1 MKLKIFALAA
11 LSAAF
16 SLLATSCL
24 ENGDDT
30 ISLGSGGN
38 MVADIPSDEDAEP
51 NPDIAEGNTNIP
63 NIQYSVVEE
72 DGSAVF
78 RIDMTGIQ
86 GTNSGDWMY
95 LLGTNEPGQNIWV
108 EVDGQ
113 PKGIKVYNTSDNE
126 GQRVLPV
133 DLVFLVDNS
142 GSMSE
147 EADVIA
153 RDITSWTQSLSRS
166 SLDIHF
172 GCVGYGGNVGYNDY
186 GYLVNNYGVTG
197 ALDFTTAETINSFL
211 NSRDLYGTSRTKG
224 FYGNNA
230 SILESKAQ
238 QDKYSKAGGECGIQA
253 LRFADENFQ
262 WRNNSSRIYVNF
274 TDDANYHGE
283 SDELRISYLISDKW
297 NTSNGTIHTVFSGD
311 RTYVTSRMHGDAP
324 WLASDYTGG
333 TIIDASSSF
342 DGISLS
348 SLPITGALQNS
359 YVIRFSNIDDLID
372 GQPHEV
378 KITIL
383 SPDGSVRAERTF
395 IVIFTRE

>member
-142 GSMSE
+142 GSMSA
-147 EADVIA
+147 EANAIA
-153 RDITSWTQSLSRS
+153 RDITAWAQTLSQS
-166 SLDIHF
+166 SLDIRF
-172 GCVGYGGNVGYNDY
+172 GCVGYDGSITGAVDLTTYDVLSAYLNRSGYN
-186 GYLVNNYGVTG
+186 
-197 ALDFTTAETINSFL
+197 
-211 NSRDLYGTSRTKG
+211 GTSRTVG
-224 FYGNNA
+224 FLDSSLSNNISA
-230 SILESKAQ
+230 
-238 QDKYSKAGGECGIQA
+238 YYTGGECGMAA
-253 LRFADENFQ
+253 LRFATANFS
-262 WRNNSSRIYVNF
+262 WRQRANRIFVNF
-274 TDDANYHGE
+274 TDEPNQPRNNQSFSVESLKTDWSAN
-283 SDELRISYLISDKW
+283 L
-297 NTSNGTIHTVFSGD
+297 GTIHTVFSGG
-311 RTYVTSRMHGDAP
+311 TEISAEYNYLMSQ
-324 WLASDYTGG
+324 YTGG
-333 TIIDASSSF
+333 TTLNTNGNF
-342 DGISLS
+342 TGVSLS

-383 SPDGSVRAERTF
+383 SPDGSVRAERIF
-395 IVIFTRE
+395 YVIFTRE